1 MNHHKHVV
9 IKSYLLIVFFWK
21 YTRKALYVVQGCQL
35 PDFSLR
41 TQIFCYTVDFPMTF
55 LYEFKTTTYFASHH
69 KTTSKHPRIPV
80 FYFILQNILLAQTK
94 KGKSASLP
102 LAPPVPGQAC
112 SNAYVKH
119 FAKSS
124 DFFETQCW
132 QHWCIVQLY
141 LIVRVFVVIVTS
153 NTKPR
158 IFLIKIST
166 LKMLNG

>member
-1 MNHHKHVV
+1 MNHHNHVV

-55 LYEFKTTTYFASHH
+55 LYELKTTTYFASHH

-94 KGKSASLP
+94 KREERPFTAG
-102 LAPPVPGQAC
+102 
-112 SNAYVKH
+112 
-119 FAKSS
+119 
-124 DFFETQCW
+124 
-132 QHWCIVQLY
+132 
-141 LIVRVFVVIVTS
+141 TS
-153 NTKPR
+153 CAWAGLWPAAMRMLSTSRRFQTFLRHNVGNTDVLCNY
-158 IFLIKIST
+158 IW
-166 LKMLNG
+166 